1 MRGRAFAT
9 VVAPIA
15 VVLLSAASAVSAETY
30 SFRLDPAATRVA
42 FLLDAFMHKV
52 HGTAALA
59 RGEIRF
65 DGESGAAQGEVV
77 VDATTA
83 QTGNEKRDR
92 DMHVKVLESE
102 AYPEIVLTVDG
113 YEGRFDPAAAS
124 EVVVKAR
131 LRIHGAEHPIQ
142 LEMALAPE
150 PEGASGAKRL
160 EATTTFS
167 VPYVEWGMKDPS
179 KALLRVGKV
188 VEVTIE
194 TSGTL
199 ASGD

>member
-1 MRGRAFAT
+1 MMRGRAFSTLA
-9 VVAPIA
+9 ASIA
-15 VVLLSAASAVSAETY
+15 VLLLTAGAAGAESY
-30 SFRLDPAATRVA
+30 AFRLDPKSTRVT

-52 HGTAALA
+52 HGKAALA

-65 DGESGAAQGEVV
+65 DQSGAARGEVV
-77 VDATTA
+77 VDATSA

-102 AYPEIVLTVDG
+102 AFPEIVLAVDS
-113 YEGRFDPAAAS
+113 YQGRFDPGAPS

-150 PEGASGAKRL
+150 PEGAGAAKRL

-194 TSGTL
+194 ASGTL